1 MKTLRLLGCMA
12 VVTIPLMTADLG
24 FAQLSISQDTAAA
37 SANKVKPPKPGPA
50 PLIGVG
56 LSAKRKA
63 RTILLTFLLE
73 LYQQALLY

>member
-56 LSAKRKA
+56 LPAVGG
-63 RTILLTFLLE
+63 
-73 LYQQALLY
+73 ALLALLLVRRFRQKH